1 MASSASRNS
10 IAVANASSHAQSP
23 PHGAASILSSGG
35 SSSGS
40 GGGAVA
46 SVHSTGRNAFRFLSY
61 LSGGGGGS
69 SSSAAAAAAG
79 ANSNNNNNNS
89 HNNHMSHSSSHH
101 NAASGG
107 DLSSDMS
114 SDEDEPY
121 WTNGHLNLANTFP
134 FFFGMRGN
142 YSHKNEKIKKTCLLS
157 ILERIILQQKVE
169 NIFFLNELRLVKIRF
184 DLICLF

>member
-35 SSSGS
+35 SGSGS
-40 GGGAVA
+40 GGGGGGGGAVA

-69 SSSAAAAAAG
+69 SSSAG
-79 ANSNNNNNNS
+79 ANSNNNNS

-142 YSHKNEKIKKTCLLS
+142 YFTHK
-157 ILERIILQQKVE
+157 
-169 NIFFLNELRLVKIRF
+169 
-184 DLICLF
+184 

>member
-35 SSSGS
+35 SGSGS
-40 GGGAVA
+40 GGGGGGGGAVA

-69 SSSAAAAAAG
+69 SSSSAG
-79 ANSNNNNNNS
+79 ANSNNNNS

-142 YSHKNEKIKKTCLLS
+142 YFTHK
-157 ILERIILQQKVE
+157 
-169 NIFFLNELRLVKIRF
+169 
-184 DLICLF
+184 